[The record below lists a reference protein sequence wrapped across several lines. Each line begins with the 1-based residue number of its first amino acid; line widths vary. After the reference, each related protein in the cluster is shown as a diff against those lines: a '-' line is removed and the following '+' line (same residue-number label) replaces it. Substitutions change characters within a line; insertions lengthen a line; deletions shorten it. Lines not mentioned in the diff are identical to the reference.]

1 MAIESVNPATGE
13 RLATFPETPAA
24 EVDRIVSAAVT
35 AQKAWARQPFSARAT
50 PMRRVAALLKERA
63 QELARLAALEMGK
76 PLKDGAG
83 EVNKCAWVCEWNA
96 DNAEKLLAPREET
109 SDGSRAFVRFD
120 PLGVVL
126 AVMPW
131 NFPYWQVFRFIAPH
145 LMAGNAGILK
155 HASNVPQCAL
165 AIERAMHDAGFPR
178 DLFRTVLV
186 GSKAIRGLI
195 GDPRIAAVTITGS
208 EPAGRDVA
216 EAAGKNLKPSVME
229 LGGSD
234 PFIVLADADLD
245 EAARV
250 GSLARV
256 MNAGQSCICA
266 KRFIVEAPVYEVFV
280 QKLTANMQKVKVGD
294 PLDPATDIGPQARR
308 ELRDELHGQV
318 QLAIKQGAK
327 PVLGCSIPAGS
338 GAFYPASVLRDVR
351 PDNVAA
357 KEEIFGPV
365 AAILRAEGADQ
376 AIELANATR
385 FGLGASLWTRDPAK
399 IERLVPLIEAGAV
412 FVNGLV
418 KSDPRLPFGGV
429 KASGF
434 GRELGLEGIRSFCNA
449 KTVWI
454 K

>member
-1 MAIESVNPATGE
+1 MAIESLNPATGE

-24 EVDRIVSAAVT
+24 EVDRIVEAAVK
-35 AQKAWARQPFSARAT
+35 AQRAWARQPFAARAA
-50 PMRRVAALLKERA
+50 PMRKVAALLKERA
-63 QELARLAALEMGK
+63 QDLARLAALEMGK
-76 PLKDGAG
+76 PVKDGVG
-83 EVNKCAWVCEWNA
+83 EVNKCAWVCEH
-96 DNAEKLLAPREET
+96 NAEHAERYLTPREET
-109 SDGSRAFVRFD
+109 SDGSRAYVRFD

-131 NFPYWQVFRFIAPH
+131 NFPFWQVFRFIAPH
-145 LMAGNAGILK
+145 LMAGNGGILK

-165 AIERAMHDAGFPR
+165 AIEKAMHDAGFPKE
-178 DLFRTVLV
+178 LFRTVLV
-186 GSKAIRGLI
+186 GSKAIRPLI
-195 GDPRIAAVTITGS
+195 NDPRIAAVTITGS

-216 EAAGKNLKPSVME
+216 EAAGRALKPSVME

-234 PFIVLADADLD
+234 PYIVLADADLD
-245 EAARV
+245 EAAKV

-266 KRFIVEAPVYEVFV
+266 KRFIVEKPVHDAFV
-280 QKLTANMQKVKVGD
+280 AKLKASLEKVRMGD
-294 PLDPATDIGPQARR
+294 PLDPSSDIGPQARR

-318 QLAIKQGAK
+318 KLAIQQGAR
-327 PVLGCSIPAGS
+327 PLLGCTLPEGK
-338 GAFYPASVLRDVR
+338 GAFYPPSLLDDVR

-365 AAILRAEGADQ
+365 AAVMIAASADE
-376 AIELANATR
+376 AIQLANASR
-385 FGLGASLWTRDPAK
+385 FGLGAALWTRDPAK
-399 IERLVPLIEAGAV
+399 IERYVPLIEAGAV

-434 GRELGLEGIRSFCNA
+434 GRELGLEGIRSFTNV